1 MSVASMAGHSFW
13 VTFMIAI
20 QGHDLHALADRVTRA
35 LSSARVNS
43 DGVFVNTPLLY
54 PSGSSVVIRIH
65 NLDGRFFVSDMAQAQ
80 QEAEMMGAERTF
92 QHHAPTIARQA
103 GIGFDRQSFFV
114 TEVSEP
120 QITGAVTAVANCSC
134 EAATVVAYKLAENK
148 NDDYLDRLYDKLD
161 HVFGRDRVQK
171 DVELAGASSTKWH
184 LAAEV
189 HGSSNRSY
197 LFDFVSPH
205 PNSIAAA
212 VTKFGDIAEL
222 DDAPDRV
229 AVVQDQKKLG
239 TRLTVLARTA
249 SVIELDAPDA
259 TYQKIAIA
267 A

>member
-1 MSVASMAGHSFW
+1 M
-13 VTFMIAI
+13 TFMIAI
-20 QGHDLHALADRVTRA
+20 QRHDLHALAEKVTRA

-43 DGVFVNTPLLY
+43 GGVFVNTPLLH
-54 PSGSSVVIRIH
+54 PSGSSVVVRID

-92 QHHAPTIARQA
+92 QYHAPIIARQA

-114 TEVSEP
+114 AEVSES
-120 QITGAVTAVANCSC
+120 QVTGAVTAVANCSC
-134 EAATVVAYKLAENK
+134 EATTIVAYKLAENK
-148 NDDYLDRLYDKLD
+148 NDDYLERLYDKLD
-161 HVFGRDRVQK
+161 HVFGRDRVER
-171 DVELAGASSTKWH
+171 DVELAGASSTKWQV
-184 LAAEV
+184 AAEV
-189 HGSSNRSY
+189 HGPTDHSY

-222 DDAPDRV
+222 HNAPDRV

-249 SVIELDAPDA
+249 NVIELDAPDGV
-259 TYQKIAIA
+259 YQKVAMA